1 MLRFHEIPSYGGFP
15 MLSDAFRSSGPLVLS
30 HFTEANAEVRWRP
43 FSSLLLWEF
52 PRAWHQCNYFGT
64 FGRTKMMEILWE
76 GSKNE

>member
-1 MLRFHEIPSYGGFP
+1 MRFHHMTAFRCFP
-15 MLSDAFRSSGPLVLS
+15 MLSGPLVLS